1 MFASK
6 DLFFEEDG
14 PADIVQD
21 GAPAGRVLNSGPFP
35 QELAPTPVLQSFSR
49 PATASREA
57 PAVRDGE
64 EEPVMNA
71 SSLAAKMRQQREKQL
86 EKQRARSMMTMGP
99 STVLPGSG
107 LGGREAKQVDTDSV
121 KDALSQPISRAS
133 TAESSSIGASLQPR
147 RETAQ
152 PGDDEEEGAAI
163 APGPGPAAEE
173 TASELLE
180 KMGIKAQYEPV
191 PSIATRSARG
201 VVDFER
207 LEEPAMIDFL
217 LAPVPKA
224 MGVMECRIVRE
235 RGGLNMLYPKY
246 ILKTETGTLLL
257 TAKKRMKNKTS
268 NYALMRN
275 HDAKFDKDDDSY
287 VAKLRGNFV
296 GSEFILYGRGMN
308 PKSLPSHLNLGQ
320 KVAAV
325 RPELCGINYVNTV
338 WAKKSRGP
346 RRMKVALPKVGKL
359 GEVRESRPLTE
370 DGALLP
376 VLRSVPDGDT
386 PGPQME
392 SEVAD
397 LYQNKVPKW
406 NDQIGAFV
414 LNFNKR
420 VSTASVKNFQL
431 VNQYDPDVVY
441 LQFGRAGKET
451 FTMDVRHPLSIV
463 QAFGIVLSSF
473 DYKLCCE

>member
-1 MFASK
+1 
-6 DLFFEEDG
+6 
-14 PADIVQD
+14 
-21 GAPAGRVLNSGPFP
+21 
-35 QELAPTPVLQSFSR
+35 
-49 PATASREA
+49 
-57 PAVRDGE
+57 
-64 EEPVMNA
+64 
-71 SSLAAKMRQQREKQL
+71 
-86 EKQRARSMMTMGP
+86 
-99 STVLPGSG
+99 
-107 LGGREAKQVDTDSV
+107 
-121 KDALSQPISRAS
+121 
-133 TAESSSIGASLQPR
+133 
-147 RETAQ
+147 
-152 PGDDEEEGAAI
+152 
-163 APGPGPAAEE
+163 
-173 TASELLE
+173 
-180 KMGIKAQYEPV
+180 
-191 PSIATRSARG
+191 
-201 VVDFER
+201 
-207 LEEPAMIDFL
+207 MIDFL

-441 LQFGRAGKET
+441 LQFGRAGKEA